1 MANFF
6 PRWTNLLPLKLAVCG
21 GVVGLG
27 IVGVFAYYATPKAMN
42 VGYQPAQ
49 PIPFS
54 HKIHV
59 DQIGVDCRYCHSFV
73 DVSGQ
78 SNVPSP
84 STCWNCHQHV
94 QKESPK
100 LQPLRDRF
108 DPKHPDFGKPLRWV
122 RVHKVPDY
130 VQFSHSAH
138 VNRGVSCKSCHGR
151 VDQMET
157 VFQDQPLSMS
167 WCLDCHRA
175 PEDHLRPLEEVYNM
189 AFDAGE
195 YFGKHPMAGADG
207 QPLTTQKDLGLMLKE
222 QWKIQPRDTC
232 AICHH

>member
-6 PRWTNLLPLKLAVCG
+6 PRWTNWLPLKLAVCF
-21 GVVGLG
+21 GVVALAVAGG
-27 IVGVFAYYATPKAMN
+27 ITYYATPKALA
-42 VGYQPAQ
+42 VGYQPTQ

-59 DQIGVDCRYCHSFV
+59 DEIGMDCRYCHGFV
-73 DVSGQ
+73 EVSGHA
-78 SNVPSP
+78 NVPSP
-84 STCWNCHQHV
+84 NTCWNCHEHD

-122 RVHKVPDY
+122 RVHKLPDY

-138 VNRGVSCKSCHGR
+138 VNRGISCKSCHGR
-151 VDQMET
+151 IDRMEA
-157 VFQDQPLSMS
+157 VAQNQPLSMA

-175 PEDHLRPLEEVYNM
+175 PENHLRPLEAVCDMN
-189 AFDAGE
+189 FDAAE
-195 YFGKHPMAGADG
+195 FLKNHPMTGEDG
-207 QPLTTQKDLGLMLKE
+207 EPLATGKDLGRMLEKR
-222 QWKIQPRDTC
+222 WKIEPGESC
-232 AICHH
+232 AACHY